1 MKRFPTRLTKAI
13 DEIKYLKIRSGDH
26 RFIHVWV
33 VVVDGR
39 VLVRSWNDKA
49 GGWYRAFLEEPRGA
63 IVVGEREVPV
73 RATPVK
79 SSKLNDAVDQ
89 AYAEKYDTKANLKYV
104 TGFKTARRKATT
116 MELVP
121 VA

>member
-1 MKRFPTRLTKAI
+1 MKRFSKARAKDI

-39 VLVRSWNDKA
+39 VCVRSWNDKPT
-49 GGWYRAFLEEPRGA
+49 GWYRAFRKEPRGE
-63 IVVGEREVPV
+63 IVIGEREVPV
-73 RATPVK
+73 RGMPVRSAT
-79 SSKLNDAVDQ
+79 LNDAIDA
-89 AYAEKYDTKANLKYV
+89 AYAVKYTSNANKKY
-104 TGFKTARRKATT
+104 TDGFKSAKRKAAT

-121 VA
+121 R